1 MLPSTAYGD
10 PRLSM
15 WLRVREYAVPPSMIE
30 LATGRRA
37 AGDWAGACAAARIDV
52 DLDLRSVARAHGR
65 DIAARLRADLRR
77 LAPDLLR
84 WHMPRIAPDGLLRP
98 GLTLTLVRYERPGR
112 SGPLHLVARTPPA
125 WADAGQRI
133 SLALFDP
140 ADAPTSRHPHPRPN
154 RRYRLDLHR
163 HLWDA
168 SRAGELR
175 DRSGAGGLT
184 PPDRD
189 PLGLVPPGTGCAVG
203 RWAAEA
209 DLLLRADGHTGA
221 TFAVRLRGGRRLL
234 LAVTQDGGDAPDP
247 TENRWGADPA
257 AGTPGSAGVRHPGR
271 AHRDADE
278 GSPPEPPRRTRPADG
293 THGPPEVRHH
303 GRAHHI
309 ADSGDPPE
317 PARSPRDAH
326 PANGTHGP
334 PEVRHHGRAH
344 HIADGSDAP
353 ETARSPR
360 GTCTG
365 DGTPGPAGLPCRG
378 AERGGAPRL
387 RIVGEVPPGGLS
399 AVPVLPDAATW
410 VAPDLELLRAG
421 LIGADRLHPL
431 VAAALVPGHTAP
443 GAVRDP
449 DPVERARQVECR
461 GTTHLIGLVDGV
473 LVPLDHDPDEIRRE
487 ELLAALGG
495 PPLPCLRAIDEAHRR
510 PDCLAGVRERL
521 DHGDVE
527 GALAVVEGLL
537 GRGAVLRE
545 GPLRDELTAAAERR
559 IAYGLYRA
567 GLTGS
572 GDTSAHRPS
581 RRTGRGHRPTRRQA
595 RTVTFF

>member
-10 PRLSM
+10 SRLSM
-15 WLRVREYAVPPSMIE
+15 WLRVRTYAVPPSMIE
-30 LATGRRA
+30 LATARRA

-65 DIAARLRADLRR
+65 EIAARLRADLRR

-98 GLTLTLVRYERPGR
+98 GLTLTLARYERPGR
-112 SGPLHLVARTPPA
+112 AGPLHLVARTPPA

-133 SLALFDP
+133 GLALFDP
-140 ADAPTSRHPHPRPN
+140 ADTPAGRHPHPRPN

-175 DRSGAGGLT
+175 DRSGAGGPA
-184 PPDRD
+184 PPDHD
-189 PLGLVPPGTGCAVG
+189 PLGLVPPGHGCAVG

-209 DLLLRADGHTGA
+209 GILLCADGHTGG
-221 TFAVRLRGGRRLL
+221 TFAVRLGGGRRLL
-234 LAVTQDGGDAPDP
+234 LTVAADGSDTPEP
-247 TENRWGADPA
+247 TENRCGAAQSDRPRPL
-257 AGTPGSAGVRHPGR
+257 AGMRHRGQP
-271 AHRDADE
+271 
-278 GSPPEPPRRTRPADG
+278 
-293 THGPPEVRHH
+293 
-303 GRAHHI
+303 
-309 ADSGDPPE
+309 
-317 PARSPRDAH
+317 
-326 PANGTHGP
+326 
-334 PEVRHHGRAH
+334 H
-344 HIADGSDAP
+344 HIADGHDAP
-353 ETARSPR
+353 DPAERPR
-360 GTCTG
+360 AACPG
-365 DGTPGPAGLPCRG
+365 DGAPGPAGLRHRVPNRD
-378 AERGGAPRL
+378 GAPCL
-387 RIVGEVPPGGLS
+387 LIVDELPPGGMS

-431 VAAALVPGHTAP
+431 VAAALLPGPMTPA
-443 GAVRDP
+443 ALRVP
-449 DPVERARQVECR
+449 DPVERARQVEC
-461 GTTHLIGLVDGV
+461 GGATHRIGLVDGV
-473 LVPLDHDPDEIRRE
+473 LVPLDHAPDEIRRE

-495 PPLPCLRAIDEAHRR
+495 PPLPCLRVIDEAHRR

-521 DHGDVE
+521 DHGDTE

-537 GRGAVLRE
+537 GPGAVLRE
-545 GPLRDELTAAAERR
+545 GPLRDELTAAAEGR

-567 GLTGS
+567 GLTSPG
-572 GDTSAHRPS
+572 GTSTDPS
-581 RRTGRGHRPTRRQA
+581 RRTGRGRRPARRQT